1 MSYNVLSQAA
11 EVYNRADAK
20 VFGDLT
26 VAEFDAVHDAIDN
39 ITEVGRSARRIQID
53 GEWQDLDAVLGL
65 VLAAVEQRSV
75 SQNADLRRRLK
86 ALGAGAVM
94 PLSLEAAQ
102 RPVELW
108 AQDMDGGEA
117 GICSRLTV
125 APVRQAFERYVEE
138 KAAYLRSLHAIIEP
152 RTAELLGPAIGAP
165 ELGFTFE
172 NKGQLFHA
180 LLHTGNDSNKRKLM
194 AGRGWQ
200 AGWERFLAR
209 MWREGTLT
217 KADYDAA
224 QAIWGLMERLKQK
237 GQEAHREICGFSFR
251 EVKPAAL
258 KTPFGTYA
266 GGFVPAVFE
275 RGFGVANQEGRN
287 PAEMFPTV
295 PPAFTA
301 QGTENDARPL
311 VLECSMLAAHMDQ
324 LLRFIHIEPV
334 MQQIGRIVNRPEF
347 SVALDDVSPDMMDT
361 VIVPWLR
368 MVRQP
373 VAEVQPTTAEG
384 RALSYVTRAI
394 RGRAGARNMMLDI
407 VSATASTWE
416 TSSVSAQISTGRL
429 EAALVRFAKQGEGA
443 AMRGEVARLS
453 SVMNSRMRRSSRDME
468 ACLRRAIA
476 KPGDLGLIAEK
487 SALYGEILLKGTGDV
502 LDLVLWHAAHDQV
515 IAEGTT
521 QAEAV
526 AKADALVIGSDVVE
540 GGLATE
546 SGLRFAR
553 LFTLLHSYFN
563 SQTRLSGGNL
573 HPIMQSYGYEGAPRL
588 FAVYLAGVAIPAVVA
603 KVITAA
609 PDQFSDGSS
618 IGELA
623 GLFFGAQS
631 ERGAGLEPIAEQNFN
646 AFTATWNETSAARSR
661 LSRADAVAGDGLAAL
676 AMVLGISLEGLVQAA
691 GLGDVDVEADPNSAF
706 DTVPTVSSAA
716 AFGGAAQSQPD
727 RPEVPLRD

>member
-1 MSYNVLSQAA
+1 LSYNALSQAA
-11 EVYNRADAK
+11 EVYTRADAK

-39 ITEVGRSARRIQID
+39 VTEVGRSARRIQID
-53 GEWQDLDAVLGL
+53 GEWQDLDTVLGL
-65 VLAAVEQRSV
+65 VLAAVEQRSE

-117 GICSRLTV
+117 EICSRLIV
-125 APVRQAFERYVEE
+125 APVRQAFEHYEEE

-152 RTAELLGPAIGAP
+152 RRAGLLGPAIGAP

-180 LLHTGNDSNKRKLM
+180 LLHTGNDSNQRKLL

-209 MWREGTLT
+209 MWREGILT

-224 QAIWGLMERLKQK
+224 QAIWDVMERLKRR
-237 GQEAHREICGFSFR
+237 GQEAHRKICGFSFR
-251 EVKPAAL
+251 EVVPAAL

-266 GGFVPAVFE
+266 GGFVPAVFD
-275 RGFGVANQEGRN
+275 RGFGIGNQEGRN

-295 PPAFTA
+295 ASAFTA
-301 QGTENDARPL
+301 QGTENNARPL

-334 MQQIGRIVNRPEF
+334 MQQIGRIVNRAEF
-347 SVALDDVSPDMMDT
+347 PVALDDVSPDMMDT

-384 RALSYVTRAI
+384 RALSYVMRAI
-394 RGRAGARNMMLDI
+394 RGRAGVRSMMLDI

-416 TSSVSAQISTGRL
+416 TSSVLGQISMNRL
-429 EAALVRFAKQGEGA
+429 EAAIIRFANQGEGG
-443 AMRGEVARLS
+443 AMREEVARLS
-453 SVMNSRMRRSSRDME
+453 LVMNSRMKRSSRDME
-468 ACLRRAIA
+468 ACIRRAIA

-487 SALYGEILLKGTGDV
+487 SVLYGEILLKGTGDV
-502 LDLVLWHAAHDQV
+502 LDLVLWHAAYDQA
-515 IAEGTT
+515 IAEGIL
-521 QAEAV
+521 QREAV
-526 AKADALVIGSDVVE
+526 AKADALVVRRDDKENHWGENGS
-540 GGLATE
+540 T
-546 SGLRFAR
+546 FAR
-553 LFTLLHSYFN
+553 LFTLFYSYFN
-563 SQTRLSGGNL
+563 SQADLSGGNL
-573 HPIMQSYGYEGAPRL
+573 QPIMQSYGYGGAPRL

-623 GLFFGAQS
+623 GLFFGTHS
-631 ERGAGLEPIAEQNFN
+631 ERGAGIEPIAEQNFN
-646 AFTATWNETSAARSR
+646 AFTATWNETSAAPRRSA
-661 LSRADAVAGDGLAAL
+661 RADGPAGDGLAAL